1 MEIIIIEVGSTVTK
15 VDLYDGKKV
24 TNIEEKTIW
33 FKKHYNEENKLNIAD
48 IEELIK
54 LVKEKKEEYP
64 NIYVCGTSIFR
75 SLGEDRKKAFLDF
88 FLMST
93 GVEFHI
99 ISQEDETK
107 YTVIGATKN
116 INQKVGV
123 FIGGGGSTE
132 IAICENGKIIEM
144 TNTKMGVMDI
154 MEKFPDLSNDLATT
168 DVKNVRNFVKERL
181 NLPQNKVD
189 ILILAG
195 GGHLKFALNS
205 EINYEKN
212 TLFKDEDEPIMMSF
226 ESRKKDTERY
236 FKEISLDE
244 IRTRV
249 NDPKWWF
256 ATRAMTAVVLEA
268 AENMDV
274 KYIVPT
280 NIPMIYGI
288 IKEFG

>member
-1 MEIIIIEVGSTVTK
+1 MEKLIIEVGSTVTK
-15 VDLYDGKKV
+15 VDLYDGEKV
-24 TNIEEKTIW
+24 ENVEEKTIW
-33 FKKHYNEENKLNIAD
+33 FKKHYKENNRLNIND

-54 LVKEKKEEYP
+54 LVKEKKEEYE
-64 NIYVCGTSIFR
+64 NIYVCGTSVFR
-75 SLGEDRKKAFLDF
+75 ALDEESKKAFLDF
-88 FLMST
+88 FLENT

-99 ISQEDETK
+99 ISQDEETI

-116 INQKVGV
+116 IKQKIGV

-132 IAICENGKIIEM
+132 IAVCENGKIIEM
-144 TNTKMGVMDI
+144 ANTKMGVMDV
-154 MEKFPDLSNDLATT
+154 MDKFPDLSEDIAKT
-168 DVKNVRNFVKERL
+168 DVETVRSFIKEKL

-205 EINYEKN
+205 GINYESN
-212 TLFKDEDEPIMMSF
+212 TLFKDEDEPIMMSI
-226 ESRKKDTERY
+226 ETRKKDTQKY

-244 IRTRV
+244 IRNRV
-249 NDPKWWF
+249 SDPKWWY
-256 ATRAMTAVVLEA
+256 ATRAMTAFVLEA

-288 IKEFG
+288 IKEL

>member
-1 MEIIIIEVGSTVTK
+1 MEKLIIEVGSTVTK
-15 VDLYDGKKV
+15 VDLYDGEKV
-24 TNIEEKTIW
+24 ENVEEKTIW
-33 FKKHYNEENKLNIAD
+33 FKKHYKENNRLNIND

-54 LVKEKKEEYP
+54 LVKEKKEEYE
-64 NIYVCGTSIFR
+64 NIYVCGTSVFR
-75 SLGEDRKKAFLDF
+75 ALDEESKKAFLDF
-88 FLMST
+88 FLENT

-99 ISQEDETK
+99 ISQDEETI

-116 INQKVGV
+116 IKQKVGV

-132 IAICENGKIIEM
+132 IAVCENGKIIEM
-144 TNTKMGVMDI
+144 ANTKMGVMDV
-154 MEKFPDLSNDLATT
+154 MDKFPDLSEDIAKT
-168 DVKNVRNFVKERL
+168 DVETVRSFIKEKL

-205 EINYEKN
+205 GINYESN
-212 TLFKDEDEPIMMSF
+212 TLFKDEDEPIMMSIKKK
-226 ESRKKDTERY
+226 KKDTQKY

-244 IRTRV
+244 IRNRV
-249 NDPKWWF
+249 SDPKWWY
-256 ATRAMTAVVLEA
+256 ATRAMTAFVLEA

-274 KYIVPT
+274 KYIIPT

-288 IKEFG
+288 IKEL

>member
-1 MEIIIIEVGSTVTK
+1 MEKLIIEVGSTVTK
-15 VDLYDGKKV
+15 VDLYDGEKV
-24 TNIEEKTIW
+24 ENVEEKTIW
-33 FKKHYNEENKLNIAD
+33 FKKHYKENNKLNIND

-54 LVKEKKEEYP
+54 LVKEKKEEYE
-64 NIYVCGTSIFR
+64 NIYVCGTSVFR
-75 SLGEDRKKAFLDF
+75 ALDEESKKAFLDF
-88 FLMST
+88 FIENT

-99 ISQEDETK
+99 ISQDEETI

-116 INQKVGV
+116 IKQKVGV

-132 IAICENGKIIEM
+132 IAVCENGKIIEM
-144 TNTKMGVMDI
+144 ANTRMGVMDV
-154 MEKFPDLSNDLATT
+154 MDKFPDLSENIAKT
-168 DVKNVRNFVKERL
+168 DVETVRSFIKEKL

-205 EINYEKN
+205 GINYEIN
-212 TLFKDEDEPIMMSF
+212 TLFKDEDEPIMMSI
-226 ESRKKDTERY
+226 ETRKKDTQKY

-244 IRTRV
+244 IRNRV
-249 NDPKWWF
+249 SDPKWWY
-256 ATRAMTAVVLEA
+256 ATRAMTAFVLEA
-268 AENMDV
+268 AENMEV

-288 IKEFG
+288 IKEL

>member
-1 MEIIIIEVGSTVTK
+1 MEKLIIEVGSTVTK
-15 VDLYDGKKV
+15 VDLYDGEKV
-24 TNIEEKTIW
+24 ENVEEKTIW
-33 FKKHYNEENKLNIAD
+33 FKKHYKENNRLNIND

-54 LVKEKKEEYP
+54 LVKEKKEEYE
-64 NIYVCGTSIFR
+64 NIYVCGTSVFR
-75 SLGEDRKKAFLDF
+75 ALDEESKKAFLDF
-88 FLMST
+88 FLENT

-99 ISQEDETK
+99 ISQDEETI

-116 INQKVGV
+116 IKQKVGV

-132 IAICENGKIIEM
+132 IAVCENGKIIEM
-144 TNTKMGVMDI
+144 ANTKMGVVDVMD
-154 MEKFPDLSNDLATT
+154 KFPDLSEDIATT
-168 DVKNVRNFVKERL
+168 DVETVRSFIKEKL

-205 EINYEKN
+205 GINYESN
-212 TLFKDEDEPIMMSF
+212 TLFKDEDEPIMMSI
-226 ESRKKDTERY
+226 ETRKKDTQKY

-244 IRTRV
+244 IRNRV
-249 NDPKWWF
+249 SDPKWWY
-256 ATRAMTAVVLEA
+256 ATRAMTAFVLEA

-288 IKEFG
+288 IKEL

>member
-1 MEIIIIEVGSTVTK
+1 MEKLIIEVGSTVTK
-15 VDLYDGKKV
+15 VDLYDGEKV
-24 TNIEEKTIW
+24 ENVEEKTIW
-33 FKKHYNEENKLNIAD
+33 FKKHYKENNRLNIND

-54 LVKEKKEEYP
+54 LVKEKKEEYE
-64 NIYVCGTSIFR
+64 NIYVCGTSVFR
-75 SLGEDRKKAFLDF
+75 ALDEESKKAFLDF
-88 FLMST
+88 FLENT

-99 ISQEDETK
+99 ISQDEETI

-116 INQKVGV
+116 IKQKVGV

-132 IAICENGKIIEM
+132 IAVCENGKIIEM
-144 TNTKMGVMDI
+144 ANTKMGVMDV
-154 MEKFPDLSNDLATT
+154 MDKFPDLSEDIAKT
-168 DVKNVRNFVKERL
+168 DVETVRSFIKEKL

-205 EINYEKN
+205 GINYERN
-212 TLFKDEDEPIMMSF
+212 TLFKDEDEPIMMSI
-226 ESRKKDTERY
+226 ETRKKDTQKY

-244 IRTRV
+244 IRNRV
-249 NDPKWWF
+249 SDPKWWY
-256 ATRAMTAVVLEA
+256 ATRAMTAFVLEA

-288 IKEFG
+288 IKEL

>member
-1 MEIIIIEVGSTVTK
+1 MEKLIIEVGSTVTK
-15 VDLYDGKKV
+15 VDLYDGEKV
-24 TNIEEKTIW
+24 ENVEEKTIW
-33 FKKHYNEENKLNIAD
+33 FKKHYKENNRLNIND

-54 LVKEKKEEYP
+54 LVKEKKEEYE
-64 NIYVCGTSIFR
+64 NIYVCGTSVFR
-75 SLGEDRKKAFLDF
+75 ALDEESKKAFLDF
-88 FLMST
+88 FLENT

-99 ISQEDETK
+99 ISQDEETI

-116 INQKVGV
+116 IKQKVGV

-132 IAICENGKIIEM
+132 IAVCENGKIIEM
-144 TNTKMGVMDI
+144 ANTKMGVVDVMD
-154 MEKFPDLSNDLATT
+154 KFPDLSEDIAKT
-168 DVKNVRNFVKERL
+168 DVETVRSFIKEKL

-205 EINYEKN
+205 GINYESN
-212 TLFKDEDEPIMMSF
+212 TLFKDEDEPIMMSI
-226 ESRKKDTERY
+226 ETRKKDTQKY

-244 IRTRV
+244 IRNRV
-249 NDPKWWF
+249 SDPKWWY
-256 ATRAMTAVVLEA
+256 ATRAMAAFVLET

-288 IKEFG
+288 IKEL

>member
-1 MEIIIIEVGSTVTK
+1 MEKLIIEVGSTVTK
-15 VDLYDGKKV
+15 VDLYDGEKV
-24 TNIEEKTIW
+24 ENVEEKTIW
-33 FKKHYNEENKLNIAD
+33 FKKHYKENNRLNIND

-54 LVKEKKEEYP
+54 LVKEKKEEYE
-64 NIYVCGTSIFR
+64 NIYVCGTSVFR
-75 SLGEDRKKAFLDF
+75 ALDEESKKAFLDF
-88 FLMST
+88 FLENT

-99 ISQEDETK
+99 ISQDEETI

-116 INQKVGV
+116 IKQKVGV

-132 IAICENGKIIEM
+132 IAVCENGKIIEM
-144 TNTKMGVMDI
+144 ANTKMGVMDV
-154 MEKFPDLSNDLATT
+154 MDKFPDLSEDIAKT
-168 DVKNVRNFVKERL
+168 DVETVRSFIKEKL

-205 EINYEKN
+205 GINYESN
-212 TLFKDEDEPIMMSF
+212 TLFKDEDEPIMMSI
-226 ESRKKDTERY
+226 ESRKKDTQKY

-244 IRTRV
+244 IRNRV
-249 NDPKWWF
+249 SDPKWWY
-256 ATRAMTAVVLEA
+256 ATRAMTAFVLEA

-288 IKEFG
+288 IKEL

>member
-1 MEIIIIEVGSTVTK
+1 MEKLIIEVGSTVTK
-15 VDLYDGKKV
+15 VDLYDGEKV
-24 TNIEEKTIW
+24 ENVEEKTIW
-33 FKKHYNEENKLNIAD
+33 FKKHYKENNRLNIND

-54 LVKEKKEEYP
+54 LVKEKKEEYE
-64 NIYVCGTSIFR
+64 NIYVCGTSVFR
-75 SLGEDRKKAFLDF
+75 ALDEESKKAFLDF
-88 FLMST
+88 FLENT

-99 ISQEDETK
+99 ISQDEETI

-116 INQKVGV
+116 IKQKVGV

-132 IAICENGKIIEM
+132 IAVCENGKIIEM
-144 TNTKMGVMDI
+144 ANTKMGVMDV
-154 MEKFPDLSNDLATT
+154 MDKFPDLSEDIAKT
-168 DVKNVRNFVKERL
+168 DVETVRSFIKEKL

-205 EINYEKN
+205 GINYESN
-212 TLFKDEDEPIMMSF
+212 TLFKDEDEPIMMSI
-226 ESRKKDTERY
+226 ETRKKDTQKY

-244 IRTRV
+244 IRNRV
-249 NDPKWWF
+249 SDPKWWY
-256 ATRAMTAVVLEA
+256 ATRAMTAFVLEA

-274 KYIVPT
+274 KYIIPT

-288 IKEFG
+288 IKEL

>member
-1 MEIIIIEVGSTVTK
+1 MEKLIIEVGSTVTK
-15 VDLYDGKKV
+15 VDLYDGEKV
-24 TNIEEKTIW
+24 ENVEEKTIW
-33 FKKHYNEENKLNIAD
+33 FKKHYKENNRLNIND

-54 LVKEKKEEYP
+54 LVKEKKEEYE
-64 NIYVCGTSIFR
+64 NIYVCGTSVFR
-75 SLGEDRKKAFLDF
+75 ALDEESKKAFLDF
-88 FLMST
+88 FLKNT

-99 ISQEDETK
+99 ISQDEETI

-116 INQKVGV
+116 IKQKVGV

-132 IAICENGKIIEM
+132 IAVCENGKIIEM
-144 TNTKMGVMDI
+144 ANTKMGVVDVMD
-154 MEKFPDLSNDLATT
+154 KFPDLSEDIAKT
-168 DVKNVRNFVKERL
+168 DVETVRSFIKEKL

-205 EINYEKN
+205 GINYESN
-212 TLFKDEDEPIMMSF
+212 TLFKDEDEPIMMSI
-226 ESRKKDTERY
+226 ETRKKDTQKY

-244 IRTRV
+244 IRNRV
-249 NDPKWWF
+249 SDPKWWY
-256 ATRAMTAVVLEA
+256 ATRAMTAFVLEA

-288 IKEFG
+288 IKEL

>member
-1 MEIIIIEVGSTVTK
+1 MEKLIIEVGSTVTK
-15 VDLYDGKKV
+15 VDLYDGEKV
-24 TNIEEKTIW
+24 ENVEEKTIW
-33 FKKHYNEENKLNIAD
+33 FKKHYKENNKLNIND

-54 LVKEKKEEYP
+54 LVKEKKEEYE
-64 NIYVCGTSIFR
+64 NIYVCGTSVFR
-75 SLGEDRKKAFLDF
+75 ALDEESKKAFLDF
-88 FLMST
+88 FIENT

-99 ISQEDETK
+99 ISQEEETI

-116 INQKVGV
+116 IKQKVGV

-132 IAICENGKIIEM
+132 IAVCENGKIIEM
-144 TNTKMGVMDI
+144 ANTRMGVMDV
-154 MEKFPDLSNDLATT
+154 MDKFPDLSENIAKT
-168 DVKNVRNFVKERL
+168 DVETVRSFIKEKL
-181 NLPQNKVD
+181 NLPQNKVE

-205 EINYEKN
+205 GINYERN
-212 TLFKDEDEPIMMSF
+212 TLFKDEDEPIMMSI
-226 ESRKKDTERY
+226 ETRKKDTQKY

-244 IRTRV
+244 IRNRV
-249 NDPKWWF
+249 SDPKWWY
-256 ATRAMTAVVLEA
+256 ATRAMTAFVLEA

-288 IKEFG
+288 IKEL

>member
-1 MEIIIIEVGSTVTK
+1 MEKLIIEVGSTVTK
-15 VDLYDGKKV
+15 VDLYDGEKV
-24 TNIEEKTIW
+24 ENVEEKTIW
-33 FKKHYNEENKLNIAD
+33 FKKHYKENNRLNIND

-54 LVKEKKEEYP
+54 LVKEKKEEYE
-64 NIYVCGTSIFR
+64 NIYVCGTSVFR
-75 SLGEDRKKAFLDF
+75 ALDEESKKAFLDF
-88 FLMST
+88 FLENT

-99 ISQEDETK
+99 ISQDEETI

-116 INQKVGV
+116 IKQKVGV

-132 IAICENGKIIEM
+132 IAVCENGKIIEM
-144 TNTKMGVMDI
+144 ANTKMGVMDV
-154 MEKFPDLSNDLATT
+154 MDKFPDLSEDIATT
-168 DVKNVRNFVKERL
+168 DVETVRSFIKEKL

-205 EINYEKN
+205 GINYESN
-212 TLFKDEDEPIMMSF
+212 TLFKDEDEPIMMSI
-226 ESRKKDTERY
+226 ETRKKDTQKY

-244 IRTRV
+244 IRNRV
-249 NDPKWWF
+249 SDPKWWY
-256 ATRAMTAVVLEA
+256 ATRAMTAFVLEA

-288 IKEFG
+288 IKEL

>member
-1 MEIIIIEVGSTVTK
+1 MEKLIIEVGSTVTK
-15 VDLYDGKKV
+15 VDLYDGEKV
-24 TNIEEKTIW
+24 ENVEEKTIW
-33 FKKHYNEENKLNIAD
+33 FKKHYKENNRLNIND

-54 LVKEKKEEYP
+54 LVKEKKEEYE
-64 NIYVCGTSIFR
+64 NIYVCGTSVFR
-75 SLGEDRKKAFLDF
+75 ALDEESKKAFLDF
-88 FLMST
+88 FLENT

-99 ISQEDETK
+99 ISQDEETI

-116 INQKVGV
+116 IKQKVGV

-132 IAICENGKIIEM
+132 IAVYENGKIIEM
-144 TNTKMGVMDI
+144 ANTKMGVVDVMD
-154 MEKFPDLSNDLATT
+154 KFPDLSEDIAKT
-168 DVKNVRNFVKERL
+168 DVETVRSFIKEKL

-205 EINYEKN
+205 GINYESN
-212 TLFKDEDEPIMMSF
+212 TLFKDEDEPIMMSI
-226 ESRKKDTERY
+226 ETRKKDTQKY

-244 IRTRV
+244 IRNRV
-249 NDPKWWF
+249 SDPKWWY
-256 ATRAMTAVVLEA
+256 ATRAMTAFVLEA

-288 IKEFG
+288 IKEL

>member
-1 MEIIIIEVGSTVTK
+1 MEKLIIEVGSTVTK
-15 VDLYDGKKV
+15 VDLYDGEKV
-24 TNIEEKTIW
+24 ENVEKKTIW
-33 FKKHYNEENKLNIAD
+33 FKKHYKENNRLNIND

-54 LVKEKKEEYP
+54 LVKEKKEEYE
-64 NIYVCGTSIFR
+64 NIYVCGTSVFR
-75 SLGEDRKKAFLDF
+75 ALDEESKKAFLDF
-88 FLMST
+88 FLENT

-99 ISQEDETK
+99 ISQDEETI

-116 INQKVGV
+116 IKQKVGV

-132 IAICENGKIIEM
+132 IAVCENGKIIEM
-144 TNTKMGVMDI
+144 ANTKMGVVDVMD
-154 MEKFPDLSNDLATT
+154 KFPDLSEDIAKT
-168 DVKNVRNFVKERL
+168 DVETVRSFIKEKL

-205 EINYEKN
+205 GINYESN
-212 TLFKDEDEPIMMSF
+212 TLFKDEDEPIMMSI
-226 ESRKKDTERY
+226 ETRKKDTQKY

-244 IRTRV
+244 IRNRV
-249 NDPKWWF
+249 SDPKWWY
-256 ATRAMTAVVLEA
+256 ATRAMTAFVLEA

-288 IKEFG
+288 IKEL

>member
-1 MEIIIIEVGSTVTK
+1 MEKLIIEVGSTVTK
-15 VDLYDGKKV
+15 VDLYDGEKV
-24 TNIEEKTIW
+24 ENVEEKTIW
-33 FKKHYNEENKLNIAD
+33 FKKHYKENNRLNIND

-54 LVKEKKEEYP
+54 LVKEKKEEYE
-64 NIYVCGTSIFR
+64 NIYVCGTSVFR
-75 SLGEDRKKAFLDF
+75 ALDEESKKAFLDF
-88 FLMST
+88 FLENT

-99 ISQEDETK
+99 ISQDEETI

-116 INQKVGV
+116 IKQKVGV

-132 IAICENGKIIEM
+132 IAVCENGKIIEM
-144 TNTKMGVMDI
+144 ANTKMGVMDV
-154 MEKFPDLSNDLATT
+154 MDKFPDLSEDIATT
-168 DVKNVRNFVKERL
+168 DVETVRNFIKEKL

-205 EINYEKN
+205 GINYESN
-212 TLFKDEDEPIMMSF
+212 TLFKDEDEPIMMSI
-226 ESRKKDTERY
+226 ETRKKDTQKY
-236 FKEISLDE
+236 FKEISLDK
-244 IRTRV
+244 IRNRV
-249 NDPKWWF
+249 SDPKWWY
-256 ATRAMTAVVLEA
+256 ATRAMTAFVLEA

-288 IKEFG
+288 IKEL

>member
-1 MEIIIIEVGSTVTK
+1 MEKLIIEVGSTVTK
-15 VDLYDGKKV
+15 VDLYDGEKV
-24 TNIEEKTIW
+24 ENVEEKTIW
-33 FKKHYNEENKLNIAD
+33 FKKHYKENNRLNIND

-54 LVKEKKEEYP
+54 LVKEKKEEYE
-64 NIYVCGTSIFR
+64 NIYVCGTSVFR
-75 SLGEDRKKAFLDF
+75 ALDEESKKAFLDF
-88 FLMST
+88 FLENT

-99 ISQEDETK
+99 ISQDEETI

-116 INQKVGV
+116 IKQKVGV

-132 IAICENGKIIEM
+132 IAVCENGKIIEM
-144 TNTKMGVMDI
+144 ANTRMGVMDV
-154 MEKFPDLSNDLATT
+154 MDKFPDLSENIAKT
-168 DVKNVRNFVKERL
+168 DVETVRSFIKEKL

-205 EINYEKN
+205 GINYESN
-212 TLFKDEDEPIMMSF
+212 TLFKDEDEPIMMSI
-226 ESRKKDTERY
+226 ETRKKDTQKY

-244 IRTRV
+244 IRNRV
-249 NDPKWWF
+249 SDPKWWY
-256 ATRAMTAVVLEA
+256 ATRAMAAFVLET

-288 IKEFG
+288 IKEL

>member
-1 MEIIIIEVGSTVTK
+1 MEKLIIEVGSTVTK
-15 VDLYDGKKV
+15 VDLYDGEKV
-24 TNIEEKTIW
+24 ENVEEKTIW
-33 FKKHYNEENKLNIAD
+33 FKKHYKENNRLNIND

-54 LVKEKKEEYP
+54 LVKEKKEEYE
-64 NIYVCGTSIFR
+64 NIYVCGTSVFR
-75 SLGEDRKKAFLDF
+75 ALDEESKKAFLDF
-88 FLMST
+88 FLENT

-99 ISQEDETK
+99 ISQDEETI

-116 INQKVGV
+116 IKQKVGV

-132 IAICENGKIIEM
+132 IAVYENGKIIEM
-144 TNTKMGVMDI
+144 ANTKMGVVDVMD
-154 MEKFPDLSNDLATT
+154 KFPDLSEDIATT
-168 DVKNVRNFVKERL
+168 DVETVRSFIKEKL

-205 EINYEKN
+205 GINYESN
-212 TLFKDEDEPIMMSF
+212 TLFKDEDEPIMMSI
-226 ESRKKDTERY
+226 ETRKKDTQKY

-244 IRTRV
+244 IRNRV
-249 NDPKWWF
+249 SDPKWWY
-256 ATRAMTAVVLEA
+256 ATRAMTAFVLEA

-288 IKEFG
+288 IKEL

>member
-1 MEIIIIEVGSTVTK
+1 MEKLIIEVGSTVTK
-15 VDLYDGKKV
+15 VDLYDGEKV
-24 TNIEEKTIW
+24 ENVEEKTIW
-33 FKKHYNEENKLNIAD
+33 FKKHYKENNRLNIND

-54 LVKEKKEEYP
+54 LVKEKKEEYE
-64 NIYVCGTSIFR
+64 NIYVCGTSVFR
-75 SLGEDRKKAFLDF
+75 ALDEESKKAFLDF
-88 FLMST
+88 FLENT

-99 ISQEDETK
+99 ISQDEETI

-116 INQKVGV
+116 IKQKVGV

-132 IAICENGKIIEM
+132 IAVCENGKIIEM
-144 TNTKMGVMDI
+144 ANTKMGVVDVMD
-154 MEKFPDLSNDLATT
+154 KFPDLSENIAKT
-168 DVKNVRNFVKERL
+168 DVETVRSFIKEKL

-205 EINYEKN
+205 GINYERN
-212 TLFKDEDEPIMMSF
+212 TLFKDEDEPIMMSI
-226 ESRKKDTERY
+226 ETRKKDTQKY

-244 IRTRV
+244 IRNRV
-249 NDPKWWF
+249 SDPKWWY
-256 ATRAMTAVVLEA
+256 ATRAMTAFVLEA

-288 IKEFG
+288 IKEL

>member
-1 MEIIIIEVGSTVTK
+1 MEKLIIEVGSTVTK
-15 VDLYDGKKV
+15 VDLYDGEKV
-24 TNIEEKTIW
+24 ENVEEKTIW
-33 FKKHYNEENKLNIAD
+33 FKKHYKENNRLNIND

-54 LVKEKKEEYP
+54 LVKEKKEEYE
-64 NIYVCGTSIFR
+64 NIYVCGTSVFR
-75 SLGEDRKKAFLDF
+75 ALDEESKKAFLDF
-88 FLMST
+88 FLENT

-99 ISQEDETK
+99 ISQDEETI

-116 INQKVGV
+116 IKQKVGV

-132 IAICENGKIIEM
+132 IAVCENGKIIEM
-144 TNTKMGVMDI
+144 ANTKMGVVDVMD
-154 MEKFPDLSNDLATT
+154 KFPDLSEDIAKT
-168 DVKNVRNFVKERL
+168 DVETVRSFIKEKL
-181 NLPQNKVD
+181 NLPQNKVE

-205 EINYEKN
+205 GINYERN
-212 TLFKDEDEPIMMSF
+212 TLFKDEDEPIMMSI
-226 ESRKKDTERY
+226 ETRKKDTQKY

-244 IRTRV
+244 IRNRV
-249 NDPKWWF
+249 SDPKWWY
-256 ATRAMTAVVLEA
+256 ATRAMTAFVLEA

-288 IKEFG
+288 IKEL

>member
-1 MEIIIIEVGSTVTK
+1 MEKLIIEVGSTVTK
-15 VDLYDGKKV
+15 VDLYDGEKV
-24 TNIEEKTIW
+24 ENVEEKTIW
-33 FKKHYNEENKLNIAD
+33 FKKHYKENNRLNIND

-54 LVKEKKEEYP
+54 LVKEKKEEYE
-64 NIYVCGTSIFR
+64 NIYVCGTSVFR
-75 SLGEDRKKAFLDF
+75 ALDEESKKAFLDF
-88 FLMST
+88 FLENT

-99 ISQEDETK
+99 ISQDEETI

-116 INQKVGV
+116 IKQKVGV

-132 IAICENGKIIEM
+132 IAVCENGKIIEM
-144 TNTKMGVMDI
+144 ANTRMGVMDV
-154 MEKFPDLSNDLATT
+154 MDKFPDLSENIAKT
-168 DVKNVRNFVKERL
+168 DVETVRSFIKEKL

-205 EINYEKN
+205 GINYERN
-212 TLFKDEDEPIMMSF
+212 TLFKDEDEPIMMSI
-226 ESRKKDTERY
+226 ETRKKDTQKY

-244 IRTRV
+244 IRNRV
-249 NDPKWWF
+249 SDPKWWY
-256 ATRAMTAVVLEA
+256 ATRAMTAFVLEA

-288 IKEFG
+288 IKEL

>member
-1 MEIIIIEVGSTVTK
+1 MDKLIIEVGSTVTK
-15 VDLYDGKKV
+15 VDLYDGEKV
-24 TNIEEKTIW
+24 ENVEEKTIW
-33 FKKHYNEENKLNIAD
+33 FKKHYKENNRLNIND

-54 LVKEKKEEYP
+54 LVKEKKEEYE
-64 NIYVCGTSIFR
+64 NIYVCGTSVFR
-75 SLGEDRKKAFLDF
+75 ALDEESKKAFLDF
-88 FLMST
+88 FLENT

-99 ISQEDETK
+99 ISQDEETI

-116 INQKVGV
+116 IKQKVGV

-132 IAICENGKIIEM
+132 IAVCENGKIIEM
-144 TNTKMGVMDI
+144 ANTKMGVMDV
-154 MEKFPDLSNDLATT
+154 MDKFPDLSEDIAKT
-168 DVKNVRNFVKERL
+168 DVETVRSFIKEKL

-205 EINYEKN
+205 GINYESN
-212 TLFKDEDEPIMMSF
+212 TLFKDEDEPIMMSI
-226 ESRKKDTERY
+226 ETRKKDTQKY

-244 IRTRV
+244 IRNRV
-249 NDPKWWF
+249 SDPKWWY
-256 ATRAMTAVVLEA
+256 ATRAMTAFVLEA

-288 IKEFG
+288 IKEL

>member
-1 MEIIIIEVGSTVTK
+1 MEKLIIEVGSTVTK
-15 VDLYDGKKV
+15 VDLYDGEKV
-24 TNIEEKTIW
+24 ENVEEKTIW
-33 FKKHYNEENKLNIAD
+33 FKKHYKENNRLNIND

-54 LVKEKKEEYP
+54 LVKEKKEEYE
-64 NIYVCGTSIFR
+64 NIYVCGTSVFR
-75 SLGEDRKKAFLDF
+75 ALDEESKKAFLDF
-88 FLMST
+88 FLENT

-99 ISQEDETK
+99 ISQDEETI

-116 INQKVGV
+116 IKQKVGV

-144 TNTKMGVMDI
+144 ANTKMGVMDV
-154 MEKFPDLSNDLATT
+154 MDKFPDLSEDIAKT
-168 DVKNVRNFVKERL
+168 DVETVRSFIKEKL

-205 EINYEKN
+205 GINYESN
-212 TLFKDEDEPIMMSF
+212 TLFKDEDEPIMMSI
-226 ESRKKDTERY
+226 ETRKKDTQKY

-244 IRTRV
+244 IRNRV
-249 NDPKWWF
+249 SDPKWWY
-256 ATRAMTAVVLEA
+256 ATRAMTAFVLEA

-288 IKEFG
+288 IKEL

>member
-1 MEIIIIEVGSTVTK
+1 MEKLIIEVGSTVTK
-15 VDLYDGKKV
+15 VDLYDGEKV
-24 TNIEEKTIW
+24 ENVEEKTIW
-33 FKKHYNEENKLNIAD
+33 FKKHYKENNRLNIND

-54 LVKEKKEEYP
+54 LVKEKKEEYE
-64 NIYVCGTSIFR
+64 NIYVCGTSVFR
-75 SLGEDRKKAFLDF
+75 ALDEESKKAFLDF
-88 FLMST
+88 FLENT

-99 ISQEDETK
+99 ISQDEETI

-116 INQKVGV
+116 IKQKVGV

-132 IAICENGKIIEM
+132 IAVCENGKIIEM
-144 TNTKMGVMDI
+144 ANTKMGVMDV
-154 MEKFPDLSNDLATT
+154 MDKFPDLSEDIATT
-168 DVKNVRNFVKERL
+168 DVETVRNFIKEKL

-205 EINYEKN
+205 GINYESN
-212 TLFKDEDEPIMMSF
+212 TLFKDEDEPIMMSI
-226 ESRKKDTERY
+226 ETRKKDTQKY

-244 IRTRV
+244 IRNRV
-249 NDPKWWF
+249 SDPKWWY
-256 ATRAMTAVVLEA
+256 ATRAMTAFVLEA

-288 IKEFG
+288 IKEL

>member
-1 MEIIIIEVGSTVTK
+1 MEKLIIEVGSTVTK
-15 VDLYDGKKV
+15 VDLYDGEKV
-24 TNIEEKTIW
+24 ENVEEKTIW
-33 FKKHYNEENKLNIAD
+33 FKKHYKENNRLNIND

-54 LVKEKKEEYP
+54 LVKEKKEEYE
-64 NIYVCGTSIFR
+64 NIYVCGTSVFR
-75 SLGEDRKKAFLDF
+75 ALDEESKKAFLDF
-88 FLMST
+88 FLENT

-99 ISQEDETK
+99 ISQDEETI

-116 INQKVGV
+116 IKQKVGV

-132 IAICENGKIIEM
+132 IAVCENGKIIEM
-144 TNTKMGVMDI
+144 ANTKMGVVDVMD
-154 MEKFPDLSNDLATT
+154 KFPDLSEDIAKT
-168 DVKNVRNFVKERL
+168 DVETVRSFIKEKL

-205 EINYEKN
+205 GINYESN
-212 TLFKDEDEPIMMSF
+212 TLFKDEDEPIMMSI
-226 ESRKKDTERY
+226 ETRKKDTQKY

-244 IRTRV
+244 IRNRV
-249 NDPKWWF
+249 SDPKWWY
-256 ATRAMTAVVLEA
+256 ATRAMTAFVLEA

-288 IKEFG
+288 IKEL

>member
-1 MEIIIIEVGSTVTK
+1 MEKLIIEVGSTVTK
-15 VDLYDGKKV
+15 VDLYDGEKV
-24 TNIEEKTIW
+24 ENVEEKTIW
-33 FKKHYNEENKLNIAD
+33 FKKHYKENNKLNIND

-54 LVKEKKEEYP
+54 LVKEKKEEYE
-64 NIYVCGTSIFR
+64 NIYVCGTSVFR
-75 SLGEDRKKAFLDF
+75 ALDEESKKAFLDF
-88 FLMST
+88 FIENT

-99 ISQEDETK
+99 ISQDEETI

-116 INQKVGV
+116 IKQKVGV

-132 IAICENGKIIEM
+132 IAVCENGKIIEM
-144 TNTKMGVMDI
+144 ANTKMGVMDV
-154 MEKFPDLSNDLATT
+154 MDKFPDLSEDIATT
-168 DVKNVRNFVKERL
+168 DVETVRNFIKEKL

-205 EINYEKN
+205 GINYESN
-212 TLFKDEDEPIMMSF
+212 TLFKDEDEPIMMSI
-226 ESRKKDTERY
+226 ETRKKDTQKY

-244 IRTRV
+244 IRNRV
-249 NDPKWWF
+249 SDPKWWY
-256 ATRAMTAVVLEA
+256 ATRAMTAFVLEA

-288 IKEFG
+288 IKEL

>member
-1 MEIIIIEVGSTVTK
+1 MEKLIIEVGSTVTK
-15 VDLYDGKKV
+15 VDLYDGEKV
-24 TNIEEKTIW
+24 ENVEEKTIW
-33 FKKHYNEENKLNIAD
+33 FKKHYKENNKLNIND

-54 LVKEKKEEYP
+54 LVKEKKEEYE
-64 NIYVCGTSIFR
+64 NIYVCGTSVFR
-75 SLGEDRKKAFLDF
+75 ALDEESKKAFLDF
-88 FLMST
+88 FIENT

-99 ISQEDETK
+99 ISQDEETI

-116 INQKVGV
+116 IKQKVGV

-132 IAICENGKIIEM
+132 IAVCENGKIIEM
-144 TNTKMGVMDI
+144 ANTKMGVVDVMD
-154 MEKFPDLSNDLATT
+154 KFPDLSEDIAKT
-168 DVKNVRNFVKERL
+168 DVETVRSFIKEKL

-205 EINYEKN
+205 GINYESN
-212 TLFKDEDEPIMMSF
+212 TLFKDEDEPIMMSI
-226 ESRKKDTERY
+226 ETRKKDTQKY

-244 IRTRV
+244 IRNRV
-249 NDPKWWF
+249 SDPKWWY
-256 ATRAMTAVVLEA
+256 ATRAMTAFVLEA

-288 IKEFG
+288 IKEL

>member
-1 MEIIIIEVGSTVTK
+1 MEKLIIEVGSTVTK
-15 VDLYDGKKV
+15 VDLYDGEKV
-24 TNIEEKTIW
+24 ENVEEKTIW
-33 FKKHYNEENKLNIAD
+33 FKKHYKENNRLNIND

-54 LVKEKKEEYP
+54 LVKEKKEEYE
-64 NIYVCGTSIFR
+64 NIYVCGTSVFR
-75 SLGEDRKKAFLDF
+75 ALDEESKKAFLDF
-88 FLMST
+88 FLENT

-99 ISQEDETK
+99 ISQDEETI

-116 INQKVGV
+116 IKQKVGV

-132 IAICENGKIIEM
+132 IAVCENGKIIEM
-144 TNTKMGVMDI
+144 ANTKMGVMDV
-154 MEKFPDLSNDLATT
+154 MDKFPDLSEDIAKT
-168 DVKNVRNFVKERL
+168 DVETVRSFIKEKL

-205 EINYEKN
+205 GINYESN
-212 TLFKDEDEPIMMSF
+212 TLFKDEDEPIMMSI
-226 ESRKKDTERY
+226 ETRKKDTQKY

-244 IRTRV
+244 IRNRV
-249 NDPKWWF
+249 SDPKWWY
-256 ATRAMTAVVLEA
+256 ATRAMTAFVLEA

-288 IKEFG
+288 IKEL